1 MKHNMV
7 GWFEIPVADMDR
19 AKRFYETVFNVKISI
34 HDLGGLVMGWF
45 PASENPNTSGS
56 SGSLVMHKDFYKPS
70 TEGILIYFSSADV
83 DVELKRIEE
92 SGGTILH
99 KKTLISEEIGYMAVF
114 IDSEGNRIALHSKK

>member
-7 GWFEIPVADMDR
+7 GWFEIPVTNMDR
-19 AKRFYETVFNVKISI
+19 AKKFYETVFKVNISI
-34 HDLGGLVMGWF
+34 HDMGGLVMGWF
-45 PASENPNTSGS
+45 PNAEDEISLGA

-70 TEGILIYFSSADV
+70 KDGILIYFSSEDV
-83 DVELKRIEE
+83 NNELNIIEKL
-92 SGGTILH
+92 GGTVLH